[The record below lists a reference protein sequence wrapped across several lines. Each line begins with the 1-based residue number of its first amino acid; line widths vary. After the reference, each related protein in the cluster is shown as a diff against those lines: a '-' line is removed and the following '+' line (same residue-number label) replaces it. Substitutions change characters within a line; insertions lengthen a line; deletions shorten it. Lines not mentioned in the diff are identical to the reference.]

1 MNGTD
6 DAFLTLL
13 ERLKF
18 FGSTIVDDN
27 IAEEIASN
35 PKFQHTAK
43 RLCHLIDLFGLRKE
57 IDEARALID
66 SDDPWSLL
74 KSFVSFPAYFQL
86 VRTEYQGA
94 NLKLGD
100 RVVFLGSGP
109 LPLSLVILYQEY
121 GVESIGIE
129 QVPEYAELSQKVIE
143 VLGLNKHIRIVQ
155 GNHFLL
161 PLREEHSLLMIGSDA
176 IPKDEIFAYLAK
188 VLPDGTK
195 VFYRT
200 IEKGGNSLR
209 ALAFFHS
216 ALPSTE
222 PFRLPSEFKELHRF
236 PPEPSVA
243 CTVVQVVK
251 RTGNEAEGK

>member
-1 MNGTD
+1 
-6 DAFLTLL
+6 
-13 ERLKF
+13 
-18 FGSTIVDDN
+18 
-27 IAEEIASN
+27 
-35 PKFQHTAK
+35 
-43 RLCHLIDLFGLRKE
+43 
-57 IDEARALID
+57 
-66 SDDPWSLL
+66 
-74 KSFVSFPAYFQL
+74 
-86 VRTEYQGA
+86 
-94 NLKLGD
+94 
-100 RVVFLGSGP
+100 
-109 LPLSLVILYQEY
+109 
-121 GVESIGIE
+121 
-129 QVPEYAELSQKVIE
+129 
-143 VLGLNKHIRIVQ
+143 
-155 GNHFLL
+155 
-161 PLREEHSLLMIGSDA
+161 MIGSDA